1 MLISQVPLSRKN
13 LKFYLNVN
21 FYLIVCLNGSKV
33 NLEIFQL
40 KLEGD
45 LLMLNQF
52 HLRYHAVRL
61 AHTTAMMAQHHF
73 RIPEMS
79 THGDLI
85 TRRRRTRHRDLDT
98 IPGEVDTTPG
108 EFVIQ
113 SIMGTHINNYMQSC
127 VFNSLRINMITNQQ

>member
-1 MLISQVPLSRKN
+1 MLISQVPVSRKN

-73 RIPEMS
+73 RIPEMCRHTEISSQGGGEPDTEIS
-79 THGDLI
+79 TQYPEKSTQHQENSSYSTLWGLI
-85 TRRRRTRHRDLDT
+85 ST
-98 IPGEVDTTPG
+98 ITCSHVCLI
-108 EFVIQ
+108 V
-113 SIMGTHINNYMQSC
+113 
-127 VFNSLRINMITNQQ
+127 